1 MIVYSKIA
9 LGNVKKSFKDYTI
22 YFLTLTLA
30 VCIFYSFNSI
40 ESQRAMLELNKTQSD
55 NLKSMLQ
62 IISYISVFVSVI
74 LGCLIVYANN
84 FLIKKRKKELGI
96 YMTLGMSKNKISK
109 ILTIET
115 MLVGL
120 FSLISG
126 LLLGLF
132 VSQGLSVLTSKL
144 FDVSMKEFQFTIS
157 FSAMGKTI
165 IYFGIIF
172 ILVVI
177 LNSFIITK
185 YKIIDLLTSAKRNED
200 IKIKNAFLYVLIF
213 ILGVACLTY
222 AYNLILKNGFL
233 LNASFSMSII
243 LGIIGTVFIFFSLA
257 GFLLTIVKKLK
268 KIYYKDL
275 NIFIV
280 KQINSKINTNF
291 LSMSVICLMLFLTIV
306 MLSTGLSFK
315 DSMEKSLES
324 STPFDATLTMYLDE
338 NDNTNIKDT
347 LSKLN
352 FKFDENEK
360 YVYLY
365 EYINN
370 ETVKQSLEKYVNN
383 DQKNSLEKSGQTK
396 ISYIKLSE
404 YNAIR
409 KLQNKD
415 TLTLGSDEV
424 LITSNFSELTKLIN
438 NILKDNNRID
448 IGNKTYLIK
457 NKTVVEDSIRS
468 SSIPDNIFT
477 VVVNDKIINEINAKP
492 FTQYLNINYDENNRA
507 KTEKKYATLFEDFFE
522 GKIKLD
528 DDTGFIIG
536 YTKDQIYEVNKGMS
550 TIMVF
555 IGIYLGIIFLISSMA
570 VLSLQQLSEAS
581 DSLDRYK
588 SLRRIGADEKMIN
601 KTIFTQTLIY
611 FLLPLVLALI
621 HSVVAIKVIND
632 FVSLFGKVDIGMSS
646 LLTALIFVIV
656 YLGYFLTT
664 YSGYKSIVKNS

>member
-1 MIVYSKIA
+1 MYSKIA

-172 ILVVI
+172 VLVVI

-360 YVYLY
+360 YAYLY

-404 YNAIR
+404 YNEIR

-438 NILKDNNRID
+438 NILKDNNKID
-448 IGNKTYLIK
+448 IGNKTYIIK

-646 LLTALIFVIV
+646 LLTALIFIIV

>member
-1 MIVYSKIA
+1 MYSKIA

>member
-1 MIVYSKIA
+1 MYSKIA

-62 IISYISVFVSVI
+62 IISYISVFVSLI